1 MGLIDKLK
9 RTFVTPVVEEK
20 EEGAAMVRS
29 LRETGAAAL
38 AHVEALAALLKLE
51 LEEASKRLGKKMALL
66 LLGAFMAI
74 FGYLF
79 LWCLLTMV
87 MAYFWG
93 IIAGLA
99 VTTGFHLLAAAVA
112 LFLFSRTHVTPIA
125 PATAEELKTDLSCL
139 QMALKKSSHS

>member
-9 RTFVTPVVEEK
+9 RTFVTPIVEEK

-38 AHVEALAALLKLE
+38 AHVEALAALFKLE

-66 LLGAFMAI
+66 LLGAFMAV

-87 MAYFWG
+87 MAYSG
-93 IIAGLA
+93 
-99 VTTGFHLLAAAVA
+99 
-112 LFLFSRTHVTPIA
+112 
-125 PATAEELKTDLSCL
+125 E
-139 QMALKKSSHS
+139 SSPDWP